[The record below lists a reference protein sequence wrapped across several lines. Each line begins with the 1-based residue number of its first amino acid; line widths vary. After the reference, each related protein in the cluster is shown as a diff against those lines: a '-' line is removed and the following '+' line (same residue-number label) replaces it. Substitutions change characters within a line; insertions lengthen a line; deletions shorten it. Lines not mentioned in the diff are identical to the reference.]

1 MPKKST
7 PSASPRRRPAAR
19 NMAGAAVAVLIAVA
33 MLASALLPVLMG
45 P

>member
-1 MPKKST
+1 MAKKNT
-7 PSASPRRRPAAR
+7 PPAPARRRPPAR
-19 NMAGAAVAVLIAVA
+19 NVAGAAVAVLIAVA